1 MQKTQ
6 FTFGNTKDDSKGMS
20 EAKTLYS
27 SEIDAQAKKGGYP
40 AASKENTAILKK
52 TNFSIGD
59 KKGSMGGSEAHD

>member
-1 MQKTQ
+1 
-6 FTFGNTKDDSKGMS
+6 MS